1 MFQWLGQSTQAE
13 RRTFWACLGGWS
25 LDSLD
30 VNMFSL
36 VIPTLIASWHVS
48 HTEAGLI
55 GSITLGGSALGG
67 WLGGALADRIG
78 RVRALQVTVFWFA
91 VATCASA
98 FTQSFGQ
105 LLIVKGVQGLGFGA
119 EWAAG
124 VVLMAEAIRPEHRG
138 KALGAVQSGWAV
150 GWGASVLLY
159 AALFSLLPADMA
171 WRVMFALG
179 LLPALLVLYLRRN
192 VQEPIRAAATL
203 PRPSV
208 GQALFGIFKPAT
220 LRITLVGI
228 LFGFGAHGGYQA
240 LFTWLP
246 TFLKTERHLS
256 VVGTGSYLGV
266 IIAAYWLGCVTAG
279 QLLDRLGRRRTVS
292 LFAVG
297 CIAVT
302 VVYLL
307 LPIGPTTMLL
317 FGVPLGFCAAGI
329 PASMGTLFTELY
341 PEEVRGAGAGFCYN
355 AGRIFAAGLPAVVG
369 WMSDTMPLGRA
380 IGINASLGYGLVLLA
395 VLLLPETR
403 GSTFGRKARL
413 SMPSPDGAIHD
424 AVG

>member
-1 MFQWLGQSTQAE
+1 MFQWLGQSTRAE
-13 RRTFWACLGGWS
+13 RRTFWACLSGWS

-124 VVLMAEAIRPEHRG
+124 VVLMAEVIRPEYRG

-150 GWGASVLLY
+150 GWGAAVLLY
-159 AALFSLLPADMA
+159 AALFSLLPADLA

-179 LLPALLVLYLRRN
+179 LLPAFLVLYLRRS

-208 GQALFGIFKPAT
+208 GQALFGIFRPAT

-266 IIAAYWLGCVTAG
+266 IIVAYWLGCVTAG

-297 CIAVT
+297 CIAITVT
-302 VVYLL
+302 YLL
-307 LPIGPTTMLL
+307 LPIGPTAMLL
-317 FGVPLGFCAAGI
+317 LGFPLGFCAAGI

-341 PEEVRGAGAGFCYN
+341 PEKVRGAGAGFCYN
-355 AGRIFAAGLPAVVG
+355 AGRIFAAGLPAMVG

-380 IGINASLGYGLVLLA
+380 IGIDASLGYSLVLVA
-395 VLLLPETR
+395 VLLLPETG
-403 GSTFGRKARL
+403 GSAFGRTVRRSSPL
-413 SMPSPDGAIHD
+413 SDEAVHD
-424 AVG
+424 AA